1 MCAMYLSY
9 IALLVKKFLCKEF
22 SSFVR
27 DEFFLT
33 TKFSQIMIIACIS
46 IIWLANCRLI
56 SSAIAN
62 VFVLHTFDLHM
73 YILLPWAITTL
84 QILDVPI
91 LLPMPALIELLN

>member
-9 IALLVKKFLCKEF
+9 IALLVKKFSCKEF

-62 VFVLHTFDLHM
+62 VFVLHTFDLH
-73 YILLPWAITTL
+73 ILLPWAITTL

-91 LLPMPALIELLN
+91 LLPMPASIELLN